1 MAKEWLI
8 TSREELNQCF
18 QEIFYVLKKTHK
30 VKVQAS
36 SIRSKTK
43 NQLGYYWGVI
53 LPTLTD
59 FINETGQCSI
69 KVSKSDVNEIM
80 NRKFFYEEVI
90 VGNEIY
96 KVVKSKSG
104 ATEEQMRQ
112 FIDNVI
118 DYCTNLGV
126 FIPPPTDN
134 GSIYD

>member
-1 MAKEWLI
+1 MAKEWVI

-18 QEIFYVLKKTHK
+18 QEIFLVLRKTRR
-30 VKVQAS
+30 VKVVAS

-53 LPTLTD
+53 LPALTN

-69 KVSKSDVNEIM
+69 TVTKSDVNEMM
-80 NRKFFYEEVI
+80 NKKFFYEEVL
-90 VGNEIY
+90 VGGEMER
-96 KVVKSKSG
+96 VAKSKSG
-104 ATEEQMRQ
+104 ATADQMRI

-118 DYCTNLGV
+118 DYCTNIGV
-126 FIPPPTDN
+126 FIPPPEE

>member
-1 MAKEWLI
+1 MAKEWVI

-18 QEIFYVLKKTHK
+18 QEIFMVLRKTRR
-30 VKVQAS
+30 VKVVAS

-53 LPTLTD
+53 LPALTN

-69 KVSKSDVNEIM
+69 TVTKSDVNEMM
-80 NRKFFYEEVI
+80 NKKFFYEEVL
-90 VGNEIY
+90 VGGEMER
-96 KVVKSKSG
+96 VAKSKSG
-104 ATEEQMRQ
+104 ATADQMRI

-118 DYCTNLGV
+118 DYCTNIGV
-126 FIPPPTDN
+126 FIPPPEE